1 MKHSNASIAKCQSHL
16 QPGPWHSRACVP
28 YKERLWESQ
37 VHADRVCVV
46 CVCVCVCVRLIE
58 CIWEWRGSASEWV
71 DKEREG
77 KKVFWCLLRPY
88 SHPWAVNR
96 ERLHSR
102 TEASC
107 LRWPVNAWKH
117 TGQLS
122 MWKLKFTFQFELF
135 REEKMDVDCCFSC
148 HLLLAVAL
156 QQSRVFMN

>member
-1 MKHSNASIAKCQSHL
+1 MKHSNGSIAKCRSHL

-46 CVCVCVCVRLIE
+46 CVCVCVRLIE
-58 CIWEWRGSASEWV
+58 CICERRGSASQWV

-96 ERLHSR
+96 RAAAFQSQSQLP
-102 TEASC
+102 A
-107 LRWPVNAWKH
+107 L
-117 TGQLS
+117 TGQRLKTHRATLNMEAAEVHFSAGTFRVKNEGRWFPCDLLS
-122 MWKLKFTFQFELF
+122 
-135 REEKMDVDCCFSC
+135 
-148 HLLLAVAL
+148 AVAQRL
-156 QQSRVFMN
+156 MHIFIH